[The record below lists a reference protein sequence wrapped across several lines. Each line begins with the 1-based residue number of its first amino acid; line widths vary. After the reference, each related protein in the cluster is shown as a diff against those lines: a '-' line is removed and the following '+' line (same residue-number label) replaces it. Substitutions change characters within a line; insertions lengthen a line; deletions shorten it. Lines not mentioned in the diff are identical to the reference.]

1 MNIFSKKNVAMQN
14 FLLQCTKIIPIY
26 VTRSQNQLVKQ
37 WLSDLQIL
45 QVVSNWRFKMA
56 TAKTRS
62 RSGAK
67 TASKPRKTV
76 TKVAATKTG
85 TAKETQESTLMQ
97 NNEAVSKSEIQPSQ
111 NVVANTT
118 TKPTSAKVSNDQ
130 LDFATTME
138 LFKMNN
144 FEIPFTIREI
154 AEKNVEQARE
164 TYEKVKSA
172 TEAATEALQEST
184 ESSRKQVVKFN
195 EKVIDSAK
203 VNTSATFEFY
213 KDVVAVNSL
222 SEVFELQSE
231 FAQKQFANASK
242 QGKELQGLVSKFA
255 TEVTA
260 PAKKAFENAFGAVAT
275 N

>member
-1 MNIFSKKNVAMQN
+1 
-14 FLLQCTKIIPIY
+14 
-26 VTRSQNQLVKQ
+26 
-37 WLSDLQIL
+37 
-45 QVVSNWRFKMA
+45 MA

-67 TASKPRKTV
+67 PASKPRKTV

-85 TAKETQESTLMQ
+85 TAKEIQESTLMQ

-111 NVVANTT
+111 NVVTNTT

>member
-1 MNIFSKKNVAMQN
+1 
-14 FLLQCTKIIPIY
+14 
-26 VTRSQNQLVKQ
+26 
-37 WLSDLQIL
+37 
-45 QVVSNWRFKMA
+45 MA

-67 TASKPRKTV
+67 MVSKPRKTV
-76 TKVAATKTG
+76 TKVASTKAG
-85 TAKETQESTLMQ
+85 TAKDNQESTLMQ
-97 NNEAVSKSEIQPSQ
+97 NNETASDSEIQTSQ
-111 NVVANTT
+111 NVVTNTT
-118 TKPTSAKVSNDQ
+118 TKPTSAKVTNDQ
-130 LDFATTME
+130 LDLATTME

-144 FEIPFTIREI
+144 FEIPFAIREI

-172 TEAATEALQEST
+172 TEAATEALQDSA
-184 ESSRKQVVKFN
+184 ESSLKQVVKIN

-203 VNTSATFEFY
+203 VNTSATFDFY

-222 SEVFELQSE
+222 SEVLELQSG

-242 QGKELQGLVSKFA
+242 QGKELQSLVSKFA
-255 TEVTA
+255 TEFTA
-260 PAKKAFENAFGAVAT
+260 PAKKAFENTFGAVAT